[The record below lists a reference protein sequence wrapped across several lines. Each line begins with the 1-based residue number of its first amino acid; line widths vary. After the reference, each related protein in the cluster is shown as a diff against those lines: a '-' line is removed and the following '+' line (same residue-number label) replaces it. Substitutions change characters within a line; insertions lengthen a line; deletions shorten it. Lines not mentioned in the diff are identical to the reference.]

1 MDRADLVYAGAAAQA
16 DMIARREVSS
26 REVVEACLARISA
39 YDLRLNAFR
48 EVYADQALAAAE
60 EADRRVAQ
68 GDRRPLLGVPI
79 ALKDDVAIA
88 GRVTGRGSS
97 ATRRTAAADSAVVRM
112 LREAGAVVLGKTHLP
127 ELAIYGFTESR
138 AHGITRNPWDVR
150 RTPGGSSGG
159 SAAAVA
165 AGLVGIASAS
175 DGAGS
180 IRIPAACCGLF
191 GFKPSPGRTVGSGDW
206 GGLSVQGA
214 LTRSVQDCAW
224 YADLIGAPGGEPL
237 TPSVGREPGRLV
249 IGVSTTPMRVGLRG
263 RVTREVRVAVREAA
277 HLLAGLGHE
286 VREVDLPLD
295 RAAQEFSLRYLRAI
309 HDSVRLVDEPRR
321 LERRTRRLCAIGRA
335 VPRPAVRRARSAGE
349 RDAGRLGATLRDV
362 DLLLTPV
369 VNRAPV
375 DVGRWA
381 HAGAVRTV
389 LGMARVYGFTSLWN
403 HTGRPAASVPF
414 GLDAT
419 GLPLAVQLVGRRDRD
434 PDLIAVC
441 AQLEQARPWAHLRPE
456 LP

>member
-1 MDRADLVYAGAAAQA
+1 MNRADLVYAGAAVQA
-16 DMIARREVSS
+16 NLIASREVSS

-48 EVYADQALAAAE
+48 EVYADEALEAAE

-68 GDRRPLLGVPI
+68 RDRRPLLGVPV
-79 ALKDDVAIA
+79 AVKDDIAVA
-88 GRVTGRGSS
+88 GRVTGRGTS
-97 ATRRTAAADSAVVRM
+97 AVHRPAVSDSPVVRM
-112 LREAGAVVLGKTHLP
+112 LREAGAIVLGKTHLP

-165 AGLVGIASAS
+165 GGLVGIASAS

-191 GFKPSPGRTVGSGDW
+191 GLKPSPGRTVGSGEW

-214 LTRSVQDCAW
+214 LTRSVQDAAW
-224 YADLIGAPGGEPL
+224 YADLIAAPGGEPL
-237 TPSVGREPGRLV
+237 TPSIGRDPGRLV
-249 IGVSTTPMRVGLRG
+249 VGVSTTPMRVGARG
-263 RVTREVRVAVREAA
+263 RVAGEVRAAVREAA
-277 HLLAGLGHE
+277 RVLAGLGHE
-286 VREVDLPLD
+286 VREVDPPLD

-309 HDSVRLVDEPRR
+309 TDSARLVDAPRR
-321 LERRTRRLCAIGRA
+321 LERRTRRLVALGRA
-335 VPRPAVRRARSAGE
+335 VPRPAARRARAAGE
-349 RDAGRLGATLRDV
+349 SDAGRLAEALRDV

-369 VNRAPV
+369 LNRAPV
-375 DVGRWA
+375 EVGRWA
-381 HAGAVRTV
+381 RAGGVRTV
-389 LGMARVYGFTSLWN
+389 LGMSRVYGFTPLWN

-414 GLDAT
+414 GLDAG
-419 GLPLAVQLVGRRDRD
+419 GLPLAVQLVGRRECDS
-434 PDLIAVC
+434 DLVAVC
-441 AQLEQARPWAHLRPE
+441 AQLEQARPWAHLRPD